1 MRKFEV
7 ETENLIYEPKNFWV
21 QYLSRAIILV
31 CAYIALFIIG
41 FTFIY
46 ESAPVYGVSMQPT
59 LNPLGSTKSD
69 TVYIN
74 KFSEINYGD
83 IVVLAKKSS
92 IDINHIIK
100 RVIGLPG
107 DTIEI
112 KQVEDG
118 IFVFRNGEKLVE
130 DYIFNIATSGDPN
143 NKGMAATLES
153 YIQFRHAVYENP
165 DNYEAVFDKNGRLV
179 IQEGQVFVLGDNR
192 GYSLD
197 SSVEGPFSMDTVV
210 GRVDFVVPY
219 GVVPFYYFL
228 DYFTGINLLG
238 DVLD

>member
-100 RVIGLPG
+100 RVIGMPG

-130 DYIFNIATSGDPN
+130 DYIYNIATSGDPN
-143 NKGMAATLES
+143 NKGMAATLEA
-153 YIQFRHAVYENP
+153 YIQFRHSVYENP
-165 DNYEAVFDKNGRLV
+165 DNYNAVFDKNGRLV
-179 IQEGQVFVLGDNR
+179 VQEGQVFVLGDNR

-197 SSVEGPFSMDTVV
+197 SSVDGPFSMDTVV
-210 GRVDFVVPY
+210 GRVDFIVPY

>member
-130 DYIFNIATSGDPN
+130 DYIYNIATSGDPN
-143 NKGMAATLES
+143 NKGMAATLEA
-153 YIQFRHAVYENP
+153 YIQFRHSVYENP
-165 DNYEAVFDKNGRLV
+165 DNYEAAFDKNGRLV

-197 SSVEGPFSMDTVV
+197 SSVDGPFSIDTVV

>member
-21 QYLSRAIILV
+21 QYLSRAIIFV
-31 CAYIALFIIG
+31 CAYIAIFIIG

-112 KQVEDG
+112 KQVDDG

-143 NKGMAATLES
+143 NKGMLATHES
-153 YIQFRHAVYENP
+153 YIQFRHSVYENP
-165 DNYEAVFDKNGRLV
+165 DNYNAVFDKNGRLV

-197 SSVEGPFSMDTVV
+197 SSVEGPFSMETVV
-210 GRVDFVVPY
+210 GKVDFVVPY

-238 DVLD
+238 DVLN